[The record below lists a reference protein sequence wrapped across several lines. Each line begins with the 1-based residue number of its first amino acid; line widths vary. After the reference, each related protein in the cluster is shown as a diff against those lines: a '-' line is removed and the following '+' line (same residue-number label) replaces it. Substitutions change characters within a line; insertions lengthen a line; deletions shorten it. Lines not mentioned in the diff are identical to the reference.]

1 MRLQPGLGILAAL
14 VVVITP
20 AAALAEWRRAESPQF
35 IVYSTGSERA
45 LRTYVQKLETF
56 DMILRQRLG
65 LRQGEP
71 AARKFPIYL
80 VEGRRGLAE
89 VFPNINR
96 HVAGVYSAAEED
108 IFATAIQDDDDDII
122 LHEYTH
128 HFMFQNAPGS
138 YPGWLVEG
146 FAEYYATARISEGRV
161 EIGRYN
167 EARAS
172 WLVNSPW
179 IPLEELLSKRP
190 GEVRRGVNQSTYYPV
205 AWLLT
210 HWFVSDTGRRA
221 QLQAYIDAVA
231 AGGDPVQA
239 MEQATGLTLDQLRN
253 ALRAYMRERIS
264 ITRFTADFP
273 DAPITV
279 RTLPASANDLLLI
292 GQRLK
297 VGVPDDQR
305 SATAEEVRRL
315 AARHPD
321 DPFAMLQLGHAEL
334 HFGDPDTGEA
344 LLTRLLEREPDNIE
358 ALQLLAT
365 RFIKLASEAEDPRPL
380 LNRARGY
387 LVRANA
393 IDDSHYYTLML
404 IGEMRRGGANYPTA
418 NDVATWAF
426 AFQAAPQLGAARLG
440 YASVL
445 MQVERF
451 DEAIT
456 LLRPL
461 ANSPH
466 GGRGADAAQTML
478 ELAESR
484 RPPLT
489 EAEIDAAV
497 DAVDAVDDPAEEG
510 EDTEE
515 TATPPA

>member
-1 MRLQPGLGILAAL
+1 MRIPPVLAILTAVCVLIA
-14 VVVITP
+14 P
-20 AAALAEWRRAESPQF
+20 ASASAEWRRAESPQF

-45 LRTYVQKLETF
+45 LRDYVQKLETF
-56 DMILRQRLG
+56 DRILRQRLR

-71 AARKFPIYL
+71 AVRKFPIYL

-89 VFPNINR
+89 VFPGLNR
-96 HVAGVYSAAEED
+96 DIAGIYSAAEED
-108 IFATAIQDDDDDII
+108 IFATAIRNGDDDIM

-146 FAEYYATARISEGRV
+146 FAEYHATARISEGRV
-161 EIGRYN
+161 EIGRYS

-190 GEVRRGVNQSTYYPV
+190 GEVRRGTHQSTYYPV

-210 HWFVSDTGRRA
+210 HWFLSDAGRRT
-221 QLQAYIDAVA
+221 QLQTYVEAVA
-231 AGGDPVQA
+231 AGGDPVEA
-239 MEQATGLTLDQLRN
+239 MEQSTGLTLDQLRG
-253 ALRAYMRERIS
+253 ALRSYMRERIQ
-264 ITRFTADFP
+264 ITRYTAEFREVE
-273 DAPITV
+273 ITV
-279 RTLPASANDLLLI
+279 TTLPASADDLLLI

-297 VGVPDDQR
+297 VGVPQDQR
-305 SATAEEVRRL
+305 LATAEEVRRL

-334 HFGDPDTGEA
+334 HFGDPDAGEA
-344 LLTRLLEREPDNIE
+344 VLTRLLEREPENVE

-365 RFIKLASEAEDPRPL
+365 RFMKLATEAQDARPL

-387 LVRANA
+387 LARANA
-393 IDDSHYYTLML
+393 INDSDYYTLL
-404 IGEMRRGGANYPTA
+404 LLGETRRGASNYP
-418 NDVATWAF
+418 NDNDIATWAF
-426 AFQAAPQLGAARLG
+426 AFEAAPQLAATRLG

-445 MQVERF
+445 MLVDRF
-451 DEAIT
+451 DDAIT
-456 LLRPL
+456 LLQPL
-461 ANSPH
+461 ATSPH
-466 GGRGADAAQTML
+466 GGGAADAAQTML

-489 EAEIDAAV
+489 EAEIEAAV
-497 DAVDAVDDPAEEG
+497 EAGEDQPEDG
-510 EDTEE
+510 EDTEQ
-515 TATPPA
+515 TPTPPA